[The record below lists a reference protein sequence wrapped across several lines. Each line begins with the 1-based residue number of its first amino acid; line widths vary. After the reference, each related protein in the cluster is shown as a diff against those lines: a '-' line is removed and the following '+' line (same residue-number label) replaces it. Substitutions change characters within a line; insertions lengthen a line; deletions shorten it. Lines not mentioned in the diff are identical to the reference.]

1 MIIRTKYAVSIILIF
16 LLILG
21 LGLFYNYND
30 TDLASTT
37 ENTSK
42 KFIRY
47 VEFNVPYSLMDKA
60 LKYDIDTY
68 KTDNH
73 LNWIELIS
81 YLGAKYGGNYKRYK
95 SSHLTELVKKINSGK
110 LIEDLTKNMKYYNY
124 YVEAYTAVL
133 GGLVGEYEI
142 QQPNKDDTKEKHWI
156 KKYGLRAF
164 SPIARGYYY
173 THYDDFGSS
182 RTYGYKRVH
191 LGNDLMGQVG
201 TPIVAV
207 EGGIIEAMGW
217 NRYGGWRIGIRS
229 FDKKRYYYYAHLRK
243 NFPFKKTLKVGDKV
257 LAGDVIGYMGRTGYS
272 TKENTNNITKSHLH
286 FGIELIFD
294 ESQKESNNEIW
305 INVYN
310 LVKLLKRNRVTVIKN
325 LTTKEYTR
333 VYKIKY

>member
-1 MIIRTKYAVSIILIF
+1 MIIRIKYLVSIILIF
-16 LLILG
+16 LLILSV
-21 LGLFYNYND
+21 GLFYNHNV
-30 TDLASTT
+30 TNLASTT
-37 ENTSK
+37 EKNSQ

-47 VEFNVPYSLMDKA
+47 VEFNVPYSLMNTA
-60 LKYDIDTY
+60 LKYDINTY
-68 KTDNH
+68 KTENH
-73 LNWIELIS
+73 LNWVELIS

-95 SSHLTELVKKINSGK
+95 PAHLTALVKKLNSGK
-110 LIEDLTKNMKYYNY
+110 SIADLTKNMKYYNY
-124 YVEAYTAVL
+124 YIEAYTAVL

-142 QQPNKDDTKEKHWI
+142 QQPNKDNPEEKHWI

-207 EGGIIEAMGW
+207 EGGTIEAMGW

-229 FDKKRYYYYAHLRK
+229 LDKKRYYYYAHLRK

-286 FGIELIFD
+286 FGIELVFD

-310 LVKLLKRNRVTVIKN
+310 LVKILKRNRVTVIKN
-325 LTTKEYTR
+325 LETKEYHR